1 MWMVA
6 PRKWAPLYCCLLE
19 RRAKSCDSKPI
30 LSHDINKSIHGQS
43 TIFLYAAG
51 LGDTRVIMGWNSA
64 DTLTSATEI
73 SMAQNRFSAIVQ
85 QIAL

>member
-1 MWMVA
+1 MISIKVST
-6 PRKWAPLYCCLLE
+6 
-19 RRAKSCDSKPI
+19 AKVCF
-30 LSHDINKSIHGQS
+30 
-43 TIFLYAAG
+43 FLNAAG

-73 SMAQNRFSAIVQ
+73 SLARDRFSAIVQ

>member
-1 MWMVA
+1 
-6 PRKWAPLYCCLLE
+6 
-19 RRAKSCDSKPI
+19 
-30 LSHDINKSIHGQS
+30 
-43 TIFLYAAG
+43 
-51 LGDTRVIMGWNSA
+51 MGWNSA